1 MAVEK
6 RQESIRSHESA
17 CGLSGYRLFPGC
29 PQAIHPAVLA
39 LIKAI
44 GKDFTVPVLTGMLYG
59 IPIGKRNAS
68 MRTKQPI
75 EEIRHFIYTQTL
87 IKKSRLVA
95 LIMLPVT
102 AAVIVL
108 QYLSV
113 LPSDRL
119 IRLSNILCAVM
130 LGYIAIKPR
139 FIILYTFPCLIAG
152 LVNIY
157 HGGNLLGLSL
167 YLAGLLI
174 LLKANFFKTYIR
186 YKISVLGGSFAAV
199 LITQWF
205 RHGSTAFMLS
215 LLHIGLG
222 FFMAAALFV
231 LFADDLKHYYT
242 RKTPIHVSSLRL
254 TDRQHQCLCLAAE
267 GITFRQIGDKLCISE
282 SVIKK
287 EMTEIYKALNVANY
301 HAFLI
306 FIQQHELIQ

>member
-1 MAVEK
+1 
-6 RQESIRSHESA
+6 
-17 CGLSGYRLFPGC
+17 
-29 PQAIHPAVLA
+29 
-39 LIKAI
+39 
-44 GKDFTVPVLTGMLYG
+44 
-59 IPIGKRNAS
+59 

-174 LLKANFFKTYIR
+174 LLKANFFKTYIW
-186 YKISVLGGSFAAV
+186 YKVSVLSGGFAAV

-205 RHGSTAFMLS
+205 RHGRTAFMLS

-222 FFMAAALFV
+222 LGVAGGLFI

-254 TDRQHQCLCLAAE
+254 TERQHQCLCLAAE
-267 GITFRQIGDKLCISE
+267 GLTFRQIGDKLCISE

>member
-1 MAVEK
+1 MSE
-6 RQESIRSHESA
+6 
-17 CGLSGYRLFPGC
+17 YRLFPGG
-29 PQAIHPAVLA
+29 PQAIHPAILI

-44 GKDFTVPVLTGMLYG
+44 GKGFTVPVLTGMLYE
-59 IPIGKRNAS
+59 IPISKRNAS

-108 QYLSV
+108 QYISV

-174 LLKANFFKTYIR
+174 LLKTNFFKTYIR
-186 YKISVLGGSFAAV
+186 YKVSVLSCGFAAV

-205 RHGSTAFMLS
+205 RHGRAAFMLS

-242 RKTPIHVSSLRL
+242 RKTPIRVSSLRL
-254 TDRQHQCLCLAAE
+254 TDRQHQCLYLAAA
-267 GITFRQIGDKLCISE
+267 GLTFRQIGDKLCISE

-287 EMTEIYKALNVANY
+287 EMTEIYKTLNVANY

>member
-1 MAVEK
+1 
-6 RQESIRSHESA
+6 
-17 CGLSGYRLFPGC
+17 
-29 PQAIHPAVLA
+29 
-39 LIKAI
+39 
-44 GKDFTVPVLTGMLYG
+44 
-59 IPIGKRNAS
+59 
-68 MRTKQPI
+68 MRTKQPV

-108 QYLSV
+108 QYISI

-174 LLKANFFKTYIR
+174 LLKANFFKTYIW
-186 YKISVLGGSFAAV
+186 YKVSVLSGGFAAV

-222 FFMAAALFV
+222 FFMAA
-231 LFADDLKHYYT
+231 DDLKHYYT

-254 TDRQHQCLCLAAE
+254 TERQHQCLCLAAE
-267 GITFRQIGDKLCISE
+267 GLTFRQIGDKLCISE

>member
-1 MAVEK
+1 
-6 RQESIRSHESA
+6 
-17 CGLSGYRLFPGC
+17 
-29 PQAIHPAVLA
+29 
-39 LIKAI
+39 
-44 GKDFTVPVLTGMLYG
+44 
-59 IPIGKRNAS
+59 

-95 LIMLPVT
+95 IIMLPVT
-102 AAVIVL
+102 TAVIVL
-108 QYLSV
+108 QYISI

-119 IRLSNILCAVM
+119 IRLSNILCAVI
-130 LGYIAIKPR
+130 LGYIVINPR

-174 LLKANFFKTYIR
+174 LLKTNFFKTYIR
-186 YKISVLGGSFAAV
+186 YKVSALSGGFAAV

-205 RHGSTAFMLS
+205 RYGNTAFMLS
-215 LLHIGLG
+215 LLHIGVGLCV
-222 FFMAAALFV
+222 AAALFV

-242 RKTPIHVSSLRL
+242 RKIPVRLFSFRL
-254 TDRQHQCLCLAAE
+254 TERQRQCLRLAAE
-267 GITFRQIGDKLCISE
+267 GLTFKQIGEKLCISE

>member
-1 MAVEK
+1 MT
-6 RQESIRSHESA
+6 
-17 CGLSGYRLFPGC
+17 
-29 PQAIHPAVLA
+29 
-39 LIKAI
+39 I
-44 GKDFTVPVLTGMLYG
+44 GKGDT
-59 IPIGKRNAS
+59 S
-68 MRTKQPI
+68 MRTKPPI
-75 EEIRHFIYTQTL
+75 EEIRHFMYTGNL

-119 IRLSNILCAVM
+119 IRLSNILCALL
-130 LGYIAIKPR
+130 LGIIVITPR
-139 FIILYTFPCLIAG
+139 FIILYAFPCFIAG

-157 HGGNLLGLSL
+157 KGGNLLGLFL
-167 YLAGLLI
+167 YLAGMLI
-174 LLKANFFKTYIR
+174 LLKTNFFKTYIW
-186 YKISVLGGSFAAV
+186 YKVSVLSGGFAAV
-199 LITQWF
+199 LITQPF
-205 RHGSTAFMLS
+205 RYGSSAFMLS

-242 RKTPIHVSSLRL
+242 RKTPIRVSSLRL
-254 TDRQHQCLCLAAE
+254 TERQRQCLCLAAE
-267 GITFRQIGDKLCISE
+267 GITFKQIGEKLCISE

-306 FIQQHELIQ
+306 FMQQHELIQ